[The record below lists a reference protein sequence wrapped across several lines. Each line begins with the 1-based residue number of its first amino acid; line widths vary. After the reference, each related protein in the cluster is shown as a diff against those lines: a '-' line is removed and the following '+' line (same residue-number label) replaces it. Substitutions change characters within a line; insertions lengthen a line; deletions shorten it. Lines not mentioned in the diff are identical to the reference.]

1 MLVYK
6 TILCTLQT
14 TPAHSSLGIVICCSV
29 LTLTVE
35 ETIAQRSQGSSR
47 IPYSMC
53 AADLGSCSSS
63 GQVRD
68 GTTSPLLQRE
78 GQEQLEHRQ
87 ILWNLM
93 GLTWKMPCMIRKK
106 AKYRRR
112 RRLVREG
119 SRRYL
124 GRRGIQT

>member
-1 MLVYK
+1 MHHTDNLAFRK
-6 TILCTLQT
+6 RATLA
-14 TPAHSSLGIVICCSV
+14 PRL
-29 LTLTVE
+29 E
-35 ETIAQRSQGSSR
+35 
-47 IPYSMC
+47 
-53 AADLGSCSSS
+53 
-63 GQVRD
+63 GQEQPEPHQIQQRD